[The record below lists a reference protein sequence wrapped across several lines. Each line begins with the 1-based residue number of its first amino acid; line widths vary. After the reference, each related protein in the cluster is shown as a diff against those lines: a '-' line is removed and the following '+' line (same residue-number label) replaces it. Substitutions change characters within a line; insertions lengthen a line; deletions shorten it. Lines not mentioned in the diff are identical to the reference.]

1 MPPKIAGCKVLTLPS
16 SISGKLVSALTGS
29 ASIPSALRALAVP
42 LVEKIVTSRLCN
54 SRANSVRPS
63 RLAVLMI
70 ACMRLSF
77 QFSFQAIVSNF
88 SWLVLISARVTIL
101 LPTTVDNTIEV
112 VSCPCSDSL
121 SMSDSRCSTEEA
133 MTFMTRESLPV
144 TR

>member
-1 MPPKIAGCKVLTLPS
+1 MPAKIVGCKVFTLPS
-16 SISGKLVSALTGS
+16 SISGNPVSALTDS
-29 ASIPSALRALAVP
+29 ASMPSAFNALAVP
-42 LVEKIVTSRLCN
+42 LVEKIVTLRACN

-88 SWLVLISARVTIL
+88 WLLVLISARVTIFL
-101 LPTTVDNTIEV
+101 LRTVDSTIEV

-121 SMSDSRCSTEEA
+121 SISDSRCSTEEA
-133 MTFMTRESLPV
+133 MTFMIKESLPV